1 MRIVIVG
8 DGKVG
13 HTLMKQLSQEG
24 HDIVI
29 IDKNMEVDRMKKNKL
44 YNKLKTGL
52 YIIQESE

>member
-1 MRIVIVG
+1 M
-8 DGKVG
+8 
-13 HTLMKQLSQEG
+13 
-24 HDIVI
+24 